1 MRHTKLRNVRVVP
14 CTPPE
19 WMKVQELYQSNDIE
33 CLKSSCEIFNMWKC
47 RMGHST
53 PIFIDI
59 SELIHRAM
67 LRDKSLSRDI
77 LDNTDIGLIFASA
90 IIRFINFVNECC
102 QPGVRSLSIATAVS
116 KMEIPNWIVDIRHQA
131 AHEHMPPVDYMRG
144 ALRFCREWLWERY
157 WSRPFNEV
165 MKEASKEIY
174 EEEQAK
180 KRSSV
185 LDRTYDSLDKFT
197 KWRKKNRNTQ
207 EIPATMRDKQPFKEI
222 IECIT
227 LYPEEF
233 IESFVEICISYDRFK
248 KNAVEDSTEDTLF
261 SKEKFTA
268 TVLDEEQNYFAPL
281 VRLMSDKNHL
291 STLLVELSRQIADY
305 SLPLEVRARL
315 SGWAGKILFAFLQP
329 NVSNPISDQTW
340 KVILK
345 HVISAPQFYEQDV
358 IERTLDHMKGKIRDL
373 TLIRVTKLLE
383 IRECRQMAPTC
394 EYSSFEVK
402 TLNDLQNS
410 IATVQDATST
420 KDPSNG
426 EEDWTLCTLDELGA
440 LGLTSKQTAES
451 LSLELDL
458 SQY

>member
-1 MRHTKLRNVRVVP
+1 MRHPKPRNVRVVP

-33 CLKSSCEIFNMWKC
+33 CLKSSCEVFNMWKC
-47 RMGHST
+47 RMGDAT

-77 LDNTDIGLIFASA
+77 LDNTDIALIFASA

-116 KMEIPNWIVDIRHQA
+116 QMEIPNWIVEIRHQA
-131 AHEHMPPVDYMRG
+131 AHEHMPPVDFMRK
-144 ALRFCREWLWERY
+144 ALRFCRDWLWERY

-165 MKEASKEIY
+165 MKEASKEVY

-180 KRSSV
+180 KRDSV
-185 LDRTYDSLDKFT
+185 LNRTYDSLDKFT
-197 KWRKKNRNTQ
+197 KWRKKNRNGH
-207 EIPATMRDKQPFKEI
+207 EIPAAMRDKQPFKDI
-222 IECIT
+222 IECIK

-233 IESFVEICISYDRFK
+233 IESFVEVCISYDRFK
-248 KNAVEDSTEDTLF
+248 KNSAGGSTEDTLF

-268 TVLDEEQNYFAPL
+268 VVLDEEQNYFAPL

-315 SGWAGKILFAFLQP
+315 SGWAGKILCAFLQP
-329 NVSNPISDQTW
+329 NVANPIPDQTW

-345 HVISAPQFYEQDV
+345 HLISAPQFYEQDV
-358 IERTLDHMKGKIRDL
+358 IAGTLDHMKGKVRDL
-373 TLIRVTKLLE
+373 TLTRVAKLLE
-383 IRECRQMAPTC
+383 IRARRQVEDMN
-394 EYSSFEVK
+394 EYSTFALK

-410 IATVQDATST
+410 IVTVQDATST
-420 KDPSNG
+420 KDPLNG
-426 EEDWTLCTLDELGA
+426 EEDWTLCSLEELGA